1 VPAFK
6 GFPGGALSGTFSP
19 PSIGSSGVPYT
30 FSGGRMGLLQKLFP
44 SGDLWLILGIIVI
57 FLYGLY
63 QFFRGPR
70 EAAEQG

>member
-1 VPAFK
+1 M
-6 GFPGGALSGTFSP
+6 S
-19 PSIGSSGVPYT
+19 
-30 FSGGRMGLLQKLFP
+30 LLQKLFP